1 MTVGERIKL
10 RRLELKL
17 SQSELAKKAGYSDKS
32 AISKLEHS
40 ENDITLKQVK
50 RIADALDVSP
60 SFLIGWETSL
70 VDYLVDDPTLSPTE
84 KIMIELESLYIRN
97 DLYKDLFKAAEGNSP
112 ENIQLAIDM
121 LIRLKGK

>member
-1 MTVGERIKL
+1 MTVGERIRL

-97 DLYKDLFKAAEGNSP
+97 DLYKDLLKAAEGNSP

>member
-17 SQSELAKKAGYSDKS
+17 SQSELAAKAGYSDKS

-50 RIADALDVSP
+50 RIADALEVSP
-60 SFLIGWETSL
+60 SYLIGWETSL

-97 DLYKDLFKAAEGNSP
+97 DLYKDLLKAAEGNSP